1 MFNKPLSQIGYSDV
15 ETFCNTFTEGVRVE
29 YKSEMIEKI
38 PKVISSFANTLGG
51 IVVIGVKVDAAQN
64 KVVAIE
70 GIDNIQGI
78 EERIINSSLNG
89 IYPSVIPEIKVVE
102 IPGCKDKILIVIKV
116 HESLEAPHAIQNS
129 TRVYI
134 RTGSI
139 NQPYELSEIDRIEY
153 LLKRREKP
161 ARLKEE
167 LRQKACNR
175 IERILDGSKPHNP
188 YFYISILPVF
198 PHQPLV
204 SLDDLYMFCNT
215 APYGSIAHAYLN
227 EPQRVTG
234 GICKFHGN
242 ANDFYYREINHYG
255 LVFTCDTLDKRES
268 RWNVSDHEE
277 TKKLY
282 IRFAHFVWGIGRALK
297 LAEMFYNKF
306 RYLGN
311 LELKV
316 DVENIADESLLYNEE
331 GLPPHEEY
339 RSIDS
344 NDSSA
349 VVIMAE
355 DIESELPEIVVSLM
369 RNILWVFN
377 CPVPN
382 SKDIVKSILVANGL
396 ITN

>member
-1 MFNKPLSQIGYSDV
+1 
-15 ETFCNTFTEGVRVE
+15 
-29 YKSEMIEKI
+29 
-38 PKVISSFANTLGG
+38 
-51 IVVIGVKVDAAQN
+51 
-64 KVVAIE
+64 
-70 GIDNIQGI
+70 
-78 EERIINSSLNG
+78 
-89 IYPSVIPEIKVVE
+89 
-102 IPGCKDKILIVIKV
+102 LIVIKV

-129 TRVYI
+129 TKVYI

-139 NQPYELSEIDRIEY
+139 SQPYELSEIDRIEY

-161 ARLKEE
+161 ARLKEK
-167 LRQKACNR
+167 LRQEACNR

-188 YFYISILPVF
+188 YFYISISPVF
-198 PHQPLV
+198 PYQPLV

-215 APYGSIAHAYLN
+215 APYDSIAHAYLN

-242 ANDFYYREINHYG
+242 VNDFYYREINHYG
-255 LVFTCDTLDKRES
+255 LVFACDTLDKRAS
-268 RWNVSDHEE
+268 KGNVSDHEE
-277 TKKLY
+277 TQKLY
-282 IRFAHFVWGIGRALK
+282 IRFAHFVWGIGKALK

-316 DVENIADESLLYNEE
+316 DVENIADESLVYNEE
-331 GLPPHEEY
+331 WFLPHEED
-339 RSIDS
+339 RSID
-344 NDSSA
+344 NNASSA
-349 VVIMAE
+349 VVFMAG

-382 SKDIVKSILVANGL
+382 SKDMVKSILVANRL
-396 ITN
+396 INN